1 MKQYSP
7 VPEDWRLGPLSYGL
21 FDDTFML
28 ETHDIWQGGGY
39 NERCLIAYNYTERFL
54 RQPIGGEIAVSD
66 QPNFLA
72 PEGVHGT
79 TWENASSKYHITYML
94 ASGCRK
100 GNYGTP
106 ERVREAG
113 KHAGYGILVTD
124 FQVSK
129 TTARV
134 TVKNNGIAPLYH
146 ALYVTVNGVRSDTSM
161 KLLAPDASKT
171 YTVTGLSIDL
181 DKLNEVNLTFTSDQL
196 YPDQEVPYDAKVTNK
211 DHDSSSSKTDP
222 SLVDGDGASTL
233 AVSSV
238 LCIMALLAFS
248 F

>member
-1 MKQYSP
+1 MKTYSP
-7 VPEDWRLGPLSYGL
+7 VPDDWRLGPLSYGL

-28 ETHDIWQGGGY
+28 DTHDIWQGGGY

-54 RQPIGGEIAVSD
+54 RQPIGGEIAVPD

-79 TWENASSKYHITYML
+79 TWENASSKYHISYML

-100 GNYGTP
+100 GDYGTP

-113 KHAGYGILVTD
+113 KHAGYGIFVTD
-124 FQVSK
+124 FKVST

-134 TVKNNGIAPLYH
+134 TVMNNGIAPIYH
-146 ALYVTVNGVRSDTSM
+146 SLYVTVNGIRSDTSM
-161 KLLAPDASKT
+161 KLLAPNETKT

-181 DKLNEVNLTFTSDQL
+181 DKLDEVNLTFTSDKL
-196 YPDQEVPYDAKVTNK
+196 YPDQEVPYDAKVTK
-211 DHDSSSSKTDP
+211 KSHDSSSKRDP
-222 SLVDGDGASTL
+222 SLAPDASSTL
-233 AVSSV
+233 LVSSV
-238 LCIMALLAFS
+238 LCIMSLLAFVL
-248 F
+248 